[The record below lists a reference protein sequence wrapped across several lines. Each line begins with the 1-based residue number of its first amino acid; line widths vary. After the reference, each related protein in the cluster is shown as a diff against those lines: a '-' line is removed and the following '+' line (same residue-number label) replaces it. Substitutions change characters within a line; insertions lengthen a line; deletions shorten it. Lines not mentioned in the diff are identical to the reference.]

1 MTDVPPYA
9 NQSEN
14 DPSDSHLSEGDF
26 PSAIH
31 SIQDL
36 IKVVSGKDL
45 GDSDRTSDYGFAEKL
60 PFPFP
65 AIVGQHEMKLAL
77 ILSLINPQIGG
88 VLLIG
93 PRGTGKT
100 TSVRSLIPL
109 LPLVEKSSCFYGC
122 NEDDLLSGGSDA
134 ICDDCA
140 QKYAHNQPLT
150 HLEPARLVELPLNAG
165 MDDVLGR
172 LDDNVSSTN
181 PLQLKRGILSKAD
194 RNLLL
199 VDEINLLHN
208 DILDA
213 ILDASAYGSYTIRRG
228 SLSATLKSRFS
239 MIGTMNPQEGFLRPQ
254 ILDRFGLRV
263 FANSLETV
271 NERYLAYQRSQTY
284 RSYPYLLI
292 KNFEEDTHKLA
303 EDIANAQQ
311 LVTQMNIPEEIA
323 KLGIELITNLKIPS
337 IRAEISLFEAAKAH
351 AAADN
356 REQVTLTDLE
366 AVAVMSLR
374 MRTSHA
380 AMMDNTERESED
392 LKIKNAMQTIF
403 KGTPTS

>member
-1 MTDVPPYA
+1 MNDSPPTA
-9 NQSEN
+9 NKS
-14 DPSDSHLSEGDF
+14 DTPPSDAKPSEGVF
-26 PSAIH
+26 PS
-31 SIQDL
+31 SINSIKDL
-36 IKVVSGKDL
+36 IKMVSGKDL
-45 GDSDRTSDYGFAEKL
+45 NESDRASDYGFAEKL
-60 PFPFP
+60 PFPFS

-77 ILSLINPQIGG
+77 ILSLINPMIGG

-100 TSVRSLIPL
+100 TAVRSLIPL
-109 LPLVEKSSCFYGC
+109 LPMIEKSSCFYGC
-122 NEDDLLSGGSDA
+122 TEDDVLSGGTDA

-140 QKYAHNQPLT
+140 QKFAHNQPLT
-150 HLEPARLVELPLNAG
+150 HLESARLVELPLNAEIN
-165 MDDVLGR
+165 DVIGS
-172 LDDNVSSTN
+172 LDDTLLPTN
-181 PLQLKRGILSKAD
+181 PLQFKRGILSKAD

-213 ILDASAYGSYTIRRG
+213 ILDASAYGSYTVRRG
-228 SLSATLKSRFS
+228 SLTATLKSRFS

-263 FANSLETV
+263 FANSLDTV

-292 KNFEEDTHKLA
+292 KDFEEDTQKLA
-303 EDIANAQQ
+303 EDIANAQR
-311 LVTQMNIPEEIA
+311 LVGQMSIPEDVA
-323 KLGIELITNLKIPS
+323 KLGIELITSLKIPS

-356 REQVTLTDLE
+356 RDKVTILDLQ
-366 AVAVMSLR
+366 AVAGIALR
-374 MRTSHA
+374 MRISPS
-380 AMMDNTERESED
+380 AMTNDTERENED
-392 LKIKNAMQTIF
+392 LNIQTAMQSIF
-403 KGTPTS
+403 RLETTS